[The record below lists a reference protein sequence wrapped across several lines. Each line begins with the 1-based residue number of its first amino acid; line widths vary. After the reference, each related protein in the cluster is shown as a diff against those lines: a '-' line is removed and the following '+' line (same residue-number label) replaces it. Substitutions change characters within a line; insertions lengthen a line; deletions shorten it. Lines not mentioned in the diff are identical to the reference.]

1 MESTST
7 LVNATK
13 AQVFELEV
21 EDRKLQIENGTTI
34 KEVFV

>member
-7 LVNATK
+7 LVNAAK

>member
-7 LVNATK
+7 LVNAAN

-21 EDRKLQIENGTTI
+21 EDRKLQIENETTI
-34 KEVFV
+34 KEVWV